1 MIPYYTLH
9 DISLGPLTLNVW
21 GIMAALAFAVAL
33 IIALRESKRKD
44 IPEEHILDL
53 AVLILAGGVIGA
65 RLAFVIQN
73 WRYFADDLSLI
84 YKLNTGGLMYYGGF
98 IGALIAGG
106 YYIRAKKISF
116 LKIADTVAPSL
127 AIGEFIGRI
136 GCALADLHIGTIT
149 ALPWGQKYI
158 DDSVRHPI
166 GLYMALNGLLM
177 FIALWILRAKIK
189 IEGGLF
195 LFFLLWYS
203 GFRFFLDFLRCGDLE
218 ECDSHYY
225 GFTLAQYIS
234 IGIFFAVLI
243 SLILIIRRLA
253 DKKNMAEQQK
263 GFESE
268 SKKPAASGEGVP
280 SSTVSF
286 TAVEEV
292 IIESDN
298 SQEDASADNDRKGW
312 KNIFAGGKKKYWA
325 LILVLAIGF
334 TAGAGISS
342 SYYEKFFKKDLF
354 AFRGKTWVAYET
366 PIIKLSIV
374 NDKNCKECSTEDI
387 EKQLKG
393 KVIPTLTIEQI
404 DYNSSS
410 GKGFI
415 SKFGIKALPAL
426 VFDSNIEKADIF
438 QQASN
443 ALVKKDD
450 HYYLN
455 PLTSGLKPGK
465 FLELPKVTAEDRVKG
480 PENAPITMIEFS
492 DFQCPYCKT
501 ASDTVKEVLAQYPDK
516 IKFVYKNL
524 PLPIHE
530 NAQYAAEA
538 AECAGDQGMFFEMG
552 DLLFANQAK
561 LDKASI
567 QNYSWK
573 LKLNNK
579 KFNECLDSG
588 KFKGKISADAKVAE
602 EYSISGTPAF
612 FVNDQFVGG
621 VLSLEQF
628 KVMIDG
634 MLKK

>member
-1 MIPYYTLH
+1 
-9 DISLGPLTLNVW
+9 
-21 GIMAALAFAVAL
+21 MAALAFAVAL
-33 IIALRESKRKD
+33 IVALRESKRKD

-53 AVLILAGGVIGA
+53 SVWILAGGIIGA

-73 WRYFADDLSLI
+73 WHYFADDPSLI
-84 YKLNTGGLMYYGGF
+84 YKLSSGGLMYYGGF
-98 IGALIAGG
+98 IGALLAGG
-106 YYIRAKKISF
+106 YYLRAKKISF
-116 LKIADTVAPSL
+116 FRIADTVAPSL
-127 AIGEFIGRI
+127 AIGEFIGRA

-158 DDSVRHPI
+158 DDTVRHPI

-189 IEGGLF
+189 IKGGLF

-218 ECDSHYY
+218 ECDPHYY

-243 SLILIIRRLA
+243 ILILMIRRSASARSNRGESA

-263 GFESE
+263 GFEPE
-268 SKKPAASGEGVP
+268 RKNPPIGGEGAP

-298 SQEDASADNDRKGW
+298 SQEDASADKGGKDW
-312 KNIFAGGKKKYWA
+312 KNIFAGGNKKYWM

-334 TAGAGISS
+334 TAGAGIFS

-393 KVIPTLTIEQI
+393 KVIPTLTIEQV

-426 VFDSNIEKADIF
+426 IFDSNIEKADIF
-438 QQASN
+438 PEASK
-443 ALVKKDD
+443 ALIKKDD
-450 HYYLN
+450 RYYLN

-465 FLELPKVTAEDRVKG
+465 FLELPKVTAEDRMKG
-480 PENAPITMIEFS
+480 PENAPITIIEFS
-492 DFQCPYCKT
+492 DFQCPYCKA

-516 IKFVYKNL
+516 IKFVHKHL

-538 AECAGDQGMFFEMG
+538 AECAGDQGMFFEMS
-552 DLLFANQAK
+552 DLLFANQTK

-567 QNYSWK
+567 QNYSWR
-573 LKLNNK
+573 LRLNNK